1 VARLRFAP
9 MPTPPGQRHVAL
21 NALFL
26 NPGVTGGP
34 ETYVRELVPELV
46 RRHPDTRFTLL
57 TSPRGASALEADGWC
72 DLLPIVALPADD
84 DQPAR
89 RTLVETFYLPDLVR
103 RRGFDLVHSLANRG
117 PIRAGAPHVVTIHDA
132 IFFAHDTLGSVVS
145 TVGMRAVVRAAGRGA
160 DAVITDSAAAR
171 TEIAE
176 HTGVP
181 VDRIEV
187 VHLGAGRPVAAAPT
201 PEPELRDRLGLGRS
215 RVLLCVA
222 ALRPHK
228 NQELLVRALPHLPA
242 DVTLVCAGHGEGYEQ
257 RVRGLAI
264 DLGVADRVVL
274 AGYADDAD
282 LEGLWD
288 LAAAA
293 AFPTRVEGFGLPV
306 LEAMRRGLPLACS
319 AIPVLR
325 EIAGDAVQWFPPD
338 DATAAAGAIDRAL
351 AGDYDADAARRRAAG
366 FTWARTAD
374 QTHAVYH
381 RVLA

>member
-1 VARLRFAP
+1 
-9 MPTPPGQRHVAL
+9 MTPSRRVAL

-46 RRHPDTRFTLL
+46 GRHPGTRFTLL
-57 TSPRGASALEADGWC
+57 TSPRGARALHADGWGG
-72 DLLPIVALPADD
+72 LLPVVALPADD

-89 RTLVETFYLPDLVR
+89 RTLVETLYLPDLVR

-117 PIRAGAPHVVTIHDA
+117 PVRAGARHVLTIHDA
-132 IFFAHDTLGSVVS
+132 IFFTHDTLGLVS
-145 TVGMRAVVRAAGRGA
+145 TIGMRAVVRAAGRGA

-171 TEIAE
+171 AEIAE
-176 HTGVP
+176 HAGVP

-187 VHLGAGRPVAAAPT
+187 VHLGAGRPAASAPT

-228 NQELLVRALPHLPA
+228 NQELLVRALPHLPD

-257 RVRGLAI
+257 RVRALAEE
-264 DLGVADRVVL
+264 LGVANRAVL
-274 AGYADDAD
+274 AGYLGDAD
-282 LEGLWD
+282 LEGLWRI
-288 LAAAA
+288 AAAA
-293 AFPTRVEGFGLPV
+293 AFPTKVEGFGLPV
-306 LEAMRRGLPLACS
+306 LEAMRRGVPLACS

-338 DATAAAGAIDRAL
+338 DPAAAAAAIERAL
-351 AGDYDADAARRRAAG
+351 AGGYDAGGARDRAAE

-374 QTHAVYH
+374 QTHAVYD
-381 RVLA
+381 RVLGG